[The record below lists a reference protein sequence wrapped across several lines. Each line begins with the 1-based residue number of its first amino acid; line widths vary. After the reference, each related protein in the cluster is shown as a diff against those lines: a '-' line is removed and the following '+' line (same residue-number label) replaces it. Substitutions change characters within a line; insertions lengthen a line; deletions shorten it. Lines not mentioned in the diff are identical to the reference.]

1 MPAAE
6 RQSMHAAER
15 QSMHAAPSCSRHDAA
30 KTVKPRGTYSVSFA
44 FFHSCRRASEGLM
57 RLRQV
62 ILAAA
67 IFLGGAAGEA
77 AASPLIQMP
86 PGVFLHANS
95 GVDTV
100 RWRHRYARP
109 FFWSGRGDSVG
120 RSDTD
125 GSSSNRA
132 ARSLNSAIPPT
143 GSEVFRLDLPRRR
156 GWVDP
161 PPPR

>member
-1 MPAAE
+1 LGVDVPAVCAKGGVD
-6 RQSMHAAER
+6 AAGGGKKV
-15 QSMHAAPSCSRHDAA
+15 HDAPSCSRHDAA

-109 FFWSGRGDSVG
+109 FFWSGRGGVG
-120 RSDTD
+120 PRGDARSRP
-125 GSSSNRA
+125 SRA
-132 ARSLNSAIPPT
+132 AP
-143 GSEVFRLDLPRRR
+143 
-156 GWVDP
+156 
-161 PPPR
+161 